1 MADFMSSYKHLE
13 KLCGDILQDDRRI
26 SAYIDE
32 MTKIASGSSAVHGW
46 NEDLKK
52 LKHYRWVRN
61 QIVHDPDYE
70 EEDLCGPNDVLWLE
84 NFYSRI
90 RNPDRPLALYYHL
103 TKKGGEDNRK
113 KQESVRTNTYDT
125 YNRQPMPRRE
135 PEHSSGGMILV
146 VCVIIIVACVL
157 FLGK

>member
-1 MADFMSSYKHLE
+1 MIGPVSYTHRDVYKR
-13 KLCGDILQDDRRI
+13 Q
-26 SAYIDE
+26 
-32 MTKIASGSSAVHGW
+32 
-46 NEDLKK
+46 
-52 LKHYRWVRN
+52 
-61 QIVHDPDYE
+61 

-90 RNPDRPLALYYHL
+90 MNQTDPLALYYHL